1 MSYEFTFHSVGE
13 LADILKKHDVYD
25 AIIKPL
31 SKNHNDKNQVYSGS
45 DFKPLT
51 PFFKVSFQ
59 ERTTCVSTKKAG
71 VLKGSSILEAIF
83 DDFFWLTCSGQ
94 KMRARNV
101 KMIIYPQYPEARLS
115 GFQAIDGTMPKSM
128 SVEFTKNN
136 PDSIRYLV
144 LGRHKQGEVIAMMVL
159 DPSPIF
165 VEELKD
171 LPGAEKS
178 RVWKYLKLDST
189 SRDRL
194 KALLIKAASTNHRG
208 CRLDRDGNVIP
219 FNGTQVC
226 GYTLEQVCG
235 ILPNSDKSGDYEG
248 IELKAH
254 TQKKVTLFT
263 PEPDMGE
270 YARDFN
276 GFMKTFGYLDA
287 QGNYRLTGIHKAG
300 TISKKSGLRM
310 SIENYNPEISVV
322 AQHDIYVALFDQEN
336 RLAAGWSLERLLNCW
351 GAKHNEVVYVPA
363 SRSIASNEKDKQEGY
378 KYRVSFG
385 RQVLWC
391 QKTSIDK
398 LFQAIYDGIIFLD
411 PAPKLHMTDKR
422 QSKRRSQWR
431 VNDINEAAQHLY
443 EDIRCISL

>member
-1 MSYEFTFHSVGE
+1 
-13 LADILKKHDVYD
+13 
-25 AIIKPL
+25 
-31 SKNHNDKNQVYSGS
+31 
-45 DFKPLT
+45 
-51 PFFKVSFQ
+51 
-59 ERTTCVSTKKAG
+59 
-71 VLKGSSILEAIF
+71 
-83 DDFFWLTCSGQ
+83 
-94 KMRARNV
+94 
-101 KMIIYPQYPEARLS
+101 
-115 GFQAIDGTMPKSM
+115 
-128 SVEFTKNN
+128 
-136 PDSIRYLV
+136 
-144 LGRHKQGEVIAMMVL
+144 
-159 DPSPIF
+159 
-165 VEELKD
+165 
-171 LPGAEKS
+171 
-178 RVWKYLKLDST
+178 
-189 SRDRL
+189 
-194 KALLIKAASTNHRG
+194 
-208 CRLDRDGNVIP
+208 
-219 FNGTQVC
+219 
-226 GYTLEQVCG
+226 
-235 ILPNSDKSGDYEG
+235 
-248 IELKAH
+248 
-254 TQKKVTLFT
+254 
-263 PEPDMGE
+263 MGE

-276 GFMKTFGYLDA
+276 GFMKTFGYLDD

-378 KYRVSFG
+378 KYRISFG